1 MSSTPISVMLR
12 ILWIIARTNASS
24 EREET
29 LFRYGFSFFV
39 STSVFRNASARTR
52 FASSRMDLHVRA
64 WCPSWR
70 HTGQQCIFR
79 LLGAF
84 ERPRTFTW
92 YLSTVV
98 VLAGTASWLT
108 FADVET
114 VQGPTILGITGS
126 TIDFRCVCCPCSTR
140 STPFS
145 RTEHV
150 CSSNKRTSLF
160 DSDSLA
166 NVSNS
171 FMRKTNVTGMQ

>member
-24 EREET
+24 EREEM

-52 FASSRMDLHVRA
+52 FASSRIDLHVRA

-70 HTGQQCIFR
+70 HTGQQCFFR

-92 YLSTVV
+92 YLSTLV

-126 TIDFRCVCCPCSTR
+126 TIDFRCVRCPSSTG

-145 RTEHV
+145 RTVQFVRATKE
-150 CSSNKRTSLF
+150 RPL
-160 DSDSLA
+160 
-166 NVSNS
+166 
-171 FMRKTNVTGMQ
+171 